1 MNTFGIA
8 ALFMP
13 IEAVLP
19 LLVLAGLLII
29 VGLRR
34 MAGAIISLVLLLAFS
49 PMLEPVFEGLFSVL
63 PIWAAPL
70 LLVAA
75 VFSLFGKAMRQIA
88 VHVAGDLISSLV
100 KTLLLTPA
108 GLALLIISAVSIWIL
123 VL

>member
-13 IEAVLP
+13 TEAVLP
-19 LLVLAGLLII
+19 LLVLAGILII
-29 VGLRR
+29 VGLKR
-34 MAGAIISLVLLLAFS
+34 AAAAIISLVLLLAFS
-49 PMLEPVFEGLFSVL
+49 PMLEPVFESLFSAL

-70 LLVAA
+70 LLVAV
-75 VFSLFGKAMRQIA
+75 VFALFGGVLRQTA
-88 VHVAGDLISSLV
+88 VHVAGDLISSLL

-108 GLALLIISAVSIWIL
+108 LLALLIFSAISIWIW